1 MTARIPSE
9 STDSPDELF
18 DLVDRDD
25 HVIGVVRRRDA
36 HRNPAL
42 IHRSVQALIF
52 SSDGRLLLQK
62 RSARK
67 DLFPGYYCASASGHV
82 DAGEDYATTAAR
94 EIREELGVELQPISL
109 AKTLVRS
116 ARETEITV
124 VFVDQCDGPFKFHP
138 RETDG
143 GEFMALSE
151 IRDRRDAGTLPMTPA
166 LLAALDELERRR
178 AAGTLPR
185 LLAGL

>member
-1 MTARIPSE
+1 MTARTPSE
-9 STDSPDELF
+9 LTDNPDELF
-18 DLVDRDD
+18 DLVDLDD
-25 HVIGVVRRRDA
+25 RVIGVVRRGDA

-52 SSDGRLLLQK
+52 STDGRLLLQK

-82 DAGEDYATTAAR
+82 DAGEDYATTATR
-94 EIREELGVELQPISL
+94 EIREELGVELRVVPF

-116 ARETEITV
+116 ACETEITAM
-124 VFVDQCDGPFKFHP
+124 FVGECDGPFTFHLG
-138 RETDG
+138 ETDG
-143 GEFMALSE
+143 GEFMSLGA
-151 IRDRRDAGTLPMTPA
+151 IRQRRDAGTLPMTPA
-166 LLAALDELERRR
+166 LLAALDELERRG
-178 AAGTLPR
+178 AASALPR